1 MELERET
8 IIKVR
13 TTDGNEVKK
22 GDVVIF
28 TTKDKCLF
36 GKFVGLSARSN
47 FIFKSLIGDFEY
59 IVNPK
64 TIKELYLYMPK
75 AEG

>member
-13 TTDGNEVKK
+13 TTDGCEVKK
-22 GDVVIF
+22 GDYVIF
-28 TTKDKCLF
+28 TTKDKCLV
-36 GKFVGLSARSN
+36 GKYIGLSARSN
-47 FIFKSLIGDFEY
+47 FIFKSLIGDFEF

-64 TIKELYLYMPK
+64 TIKEMYFYMQI
-75 AEG
+75 AEV

>member
-1 MELERET
+1 MEVERET

-13 TTDGNEVKK
+13 TTDGSEVKK

-28 TTKDKCLF
+28 TTKDKCLS
-36 GKFVGLSARSN
+36 GKYVGLSARSN
-47 FIFKSLIGDFEY
+47 FVFKSLIGDFEY

-64 TIKELYLYMPK
+64 TINEMYLASVLM
-75 AEG
+75 ED